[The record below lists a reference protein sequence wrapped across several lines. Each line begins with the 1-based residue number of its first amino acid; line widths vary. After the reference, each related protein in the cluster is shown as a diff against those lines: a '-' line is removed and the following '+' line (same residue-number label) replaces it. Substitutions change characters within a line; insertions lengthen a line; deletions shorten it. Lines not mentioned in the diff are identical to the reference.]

1 MQPNEEPDMKTMR
14 MIKTAERGQSLVE
27 LAMGLLVL
35 LILVMG
41 IIDLGRVLFY
51 YTTLRDAAQE
61 GAVYGAINPQDCAG
75 IYTRARAPLANSSEG
90 SIDVDVLMNGTACN
104 NAPIASA
111 CSGQQIE
118 VIVTQPN
125 FPLVTPILGT
135 FIGTEHLKLVSS
147 VTGTILRPDC
157 SP

>member
-1 MQPNEEPDMKTMR
+1 MKKVR
-14 MIKTAERGQSLVE
+14 IFKSSERGQSLVE
-27 LAMGLLVL
+27 LAAGLLVL

-90 SIDVDVLMNGTACN
+90 SIDVDVKMNGTECN
-104 NAPIASA
+104 SAPVAAA

-135 FIGTEHLKLVSS
+135 FLGTENLKLESS
-147 VTGTILRPDC
+147 VTGTILRP
-157 SP
+157 

>member
-1 MQPNEEPDMKTMR
+1 MKTGQ
-14 MIKTAERGQSLVE
+14 MIKRAERGQSLVE
-27 LAMGLLVL
+27 LAMGLMVL

-104 NAPIASA
+104 SAPITSA

-118 VIVTQPN
+118 VIVTQPH
-125 FPLVTPILGT
+125 FPLVTPILGLFLNT
-135 FIGTEHLKLVSS
+135 QELHLESS
-147 VTGTILRPDC
+147 VTGTILRPTC
-157 SP
+157 P

>member
-1 MQPNEEPDMKTMR
+1 MRTGKTFPK
-14 MIKTAERGQSLVE
+14 IERGQSLVE
-27 LAMGLLVL
+27 LAAGLLVL

-51 YTTLRDAAQE
+51 YVTLRDAAQE

-75 IYTRARAPLANSSEG
+75 INSRTRAPLANSGET
-90 SIDVDVLMNGTACN
+90 SIQVQVLMGSSSTTCN
-104 NAPIASA
+104 SAPIEQA

-118 VIVTQPN
+118 VIVTQPD
-125 FPLVTPILGT
+125 FPLVTPILGA

-147 VTGTILRPDC
+147 VTGTILRPNC
-157 SP
+157 PTP

>member
-1 MQPNEEPDMKTMR
+1 MKKIQT
-14 MIKTAERGQSLVE
+14 IKASERGQSLVE
-27 LAMGLLVL
+27 RAAGLLVL

-75 IYTRARAPLANSSEG
+75 IYTRARAPLANSTEG
-90 SIDVDVLMNGTACN
+90 SIDVDVRMNGVECN
-104 NAPIASA
+104 NAPIANA

-118 VIVTQPN
+118 VTVTQPN
-125 FPLVTPILGT
+125 FPLTTPILG
-135 FIGTEHLKLVSS
+135 FFLGTEHLKLESS
-147 VTGTILRPDC
+147 VTGTILRPTC
-157 SP
+157 GN

>member
-1 MQPNEEPDMKTMR
+1 METGR
-14 MIKTAERGQSLVE
+14 VIKTAERGQSLVE
-27 LAMGLLVL
+27 LAMGVLVL
-35 LILVMG
+35 IILVMG

-90 SIDVDVLMNGTACN
+90 SIDVDVLMNGAACN
-104 NAPIASA
+104 SAPVSSA

-125 FPLVTPILGT
+125 FPLITPILGA
-135 FIGTEHLKLVSS
+135 FLGTEHVRLVSN
-147 VTGTILRPDC
+147 VTGTILRPNC
-157 SP
+157 P

>member
-1 MQPNEEPDMKTMR
+1 MKKAPL
-14 MIKTAERGQSLVE
+14 IKFTERGQSLVE
-27 LAMGLLVL
+27 LAAGLLVL

-75 IYTRARAPLANSSEG
+75 IYSRARSPLANSSEG
-90 SIDVDVLMNGTACN
+90 SIDVDVKMNGVECN
-104 NAPIASA
+104 SAPIGSA
-111 CSGQQIE
+111 CSGQAIE

-125 FPLVTPILGT
+125 FPLTTPILGV
-135 FIGTEHLKLVSS
+135 FLGTEHLKLVSS
-147 VTGTILRPDC
+147 ITGTILRPPC
-157 SP
+157 P

>member
-1 MQPNEEPDMKTMR
+1 MKTWPL
-14 MIKTAERGQSLVE
+14 IKRAERGQSLVE

-75 IYTRARAPLANSSEG
+75 IFTRARAPLANSSEG
-90 SIDVDVLMNGTACN
+90 SIDVEVLMNGAACN
-104 NAPIASA
+104 SASA

-118 VIVTQPN
+118 VIVTQPD
-125 FPLVTPILGT
+125 FPLITPILGT

-147 VTGTILRPDC
+147 VTGTILRPNC
-157 SP
+157 P